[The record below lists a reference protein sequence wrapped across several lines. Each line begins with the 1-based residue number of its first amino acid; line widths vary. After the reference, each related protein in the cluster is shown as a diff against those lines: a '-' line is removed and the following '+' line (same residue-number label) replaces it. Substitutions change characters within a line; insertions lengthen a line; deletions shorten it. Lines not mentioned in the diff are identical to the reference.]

1 MDEEFISWILIIFK
15 TKIKLQMKNIRKDNL
30 K

>member
-15 TKIKLQMKNIRKDNL
+15 TKIKLQMKNIRNDNL